1 MNRIKELRE
10 ARNIP
15 QKTLAIEL
23 GVSAPTISEWETG
36 KKSPSGKRWK
46 QIADYFGV
54 SVDYVMGRE
63 MNDEEQELLECLE
76 ELRSR
81 PEKRML
87 FSLTKGATKADVE
100 KIVKIIETLK
110 E

>member
-1 MNRIKELRE
+1 LNRIRELRE
-10 ARNIP
+10 ARGIE
-15 QKTLAIEL
+15 QKEFAIDL
-23 GVSAPTISEWETG
+23 GISQPTVSAWENG
-36 KKSPSGKRWK
+36 KKTPSANNWNK
-46 QIADYFGV
+46 IADYFGV

-63 MNDEEQELLECLE
+63 MNDEEQELIEYLE